1 MLTPDH
7 LHTFLRALHT
17 GRGMRLI
24 TVLGVLDLA
33 LGTPITRATHGDAV
47 VSYLRKHWSDIAHC
61 APDESGSQT
70 WRAAAEAVEARLGL
84 PREVL
89 RRLRRLFR
97 QFQRGGFDSSHI
109 AALLYGLAEHGVTR
123 SQLHQWPWTSRGK
136 RMDRRQFLY
145 MQDLVTRGLIMESR
159 RPHRGGKPEES
170 TVWHTTAKGRALVL
184 GEWMNATAPLRFVQ
198 PSQNRNAA

>member
-24 TVLGVLDLA
+24 TVLAVFDLVR
-33 LGTPITRATHGDAV
+33 GTPIIRATHGDAV
-47 VSYLRKHWSDIAHC
+47 VSYLKKHWRGIAHC
-61 APDESGSQT
+61 APDESGSQA
-70 WRAAAEAVEARLGL
+70 WRAAPEAVEARLGL
-84 PREVL
+84 SREVL
-89 RRLRRLFR
+89 LRLRRVFH

-123 SQLHQWPWTSRGK
+123 SQLHQWPWTARGK
-136 RMDRRQFLY
+136 RVDRRQFLY
-145 MQDLVTRGLIMESR
+145 MQDLVERGLVLESR

-184 GEWMNATAPLRFVQ
+184 GEWMNATAPLRVVQ
-198 PSQNRNAA
+198 PYQNRNAA